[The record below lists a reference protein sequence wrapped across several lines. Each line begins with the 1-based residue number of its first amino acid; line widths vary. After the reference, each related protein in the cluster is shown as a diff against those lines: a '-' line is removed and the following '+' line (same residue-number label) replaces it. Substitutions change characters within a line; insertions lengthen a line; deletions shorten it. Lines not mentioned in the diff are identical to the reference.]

1 MDLLDL
7 GVYLRGQ
14 LSLLLSVSYKVVLSG
29 DWTTGS
35 SFAEFKSPSE
45 NLANVQKD
53 CLLLKAILKKLLR
66 LG

>member
-1 MDLLDL
+1 MDLLDP

-14 LSLLLSVSYKVVLSG
+14 LSLLRSVSYKVVLSG
-29 DWTTGS
+29 EWTTGS

-45 NLANVQKD
+45 NLVNVQKD
-53 CLLLKAILKKLLR
+53 YLLLKAILKKLLR